1 MIPDAQKAQH
11 IDYALSIWSRALCV
25 SAFWLWADAF
35 GKWPKAGKQPMNSE
49 HRYLDVILE
58 LLWFVCMLI
67 VWFLCHFCTFD
78 LALRHTLISKLTR
91 TFVDDWHCQACQ
103 APGPGGNAITENA
116 GVTRTNFTN
125 TKMSQLSFTLAN
137 KVSASVCSTGLRSPT
152 SKFNA
157 FWQPC
162 LTVFL
167 ICRWTAYAARPWD
180 SVRSDC
186 QGKPPCQKCLW
197 HISQH
202 EGRAWRIQLGSGVCK
217 WGIWGSQLSS
227 WNFKLLIAN
236 LISLICKPHSP
247 IRSSMLSPHAERCAK
262 DIFGKVV
269 CLDNQSARC
278 VKVLQ
283 HTQFTYIS
291 EKQ

>member
-1 MIPDAQKAQH
+1 MRKRRSILTMHCPFGQALFAWARF
-11 IDYALSIWSRALCV
+11 DYGQMRLENDQRPVSSQWTVNTDILMWFLNYCDSCV
-25 SAFWLWADAF
+25 CWL
-35 GKWPKAGKQPMNSE
+35 
-49 HRYLDVILE
+49 YV
-58 LLWFVCMLI
+58 
-67 VWFLCHFCTFD
+67 FLCHFCTFD

-137 KVSASVCSTGLRSPT
+137 KVSASVCSTGLRSPA

-217 WGIWGSQLSS
+217 WGI
-227 WNFKLLIAN
+227 
-236 LISLICKPHSP
+236 
-247 IRSSMLSPHAERCAK
+247 
-262 DIFGKVV
+262 
-269 CLDNQSARC
+269 
-278 VKVLQ
+278 
-283 HTQFTYIS
+283 
-291 EKQ
+291 